1 MSKQPPTPP
10 ALLSRLARIGAL
22 TLALPAAYVA
32 AQWLLRER
40 QRGPL
45 EMVAHR
51 GGAATAPEN
60 TMGAFRAAAAAGVLS
75 WELDVQRS
83 RDGELVVIHDDD
95 LDRTT
100 NGHGP
105 VSIYSYV
112 ELSHLD
118 AGSWFGPEWRREQI
132 PTLREVIGLAQ
143 DVGGRILIEL
153 KSPHKY
159 PGIEAQV
166 VDLLARTGIGPDC
179 MILSFDVSSLGRVH
193 ALDPSLVTDLNYVGR
208 VLRPVPDIPGL
219 GAIGPEWRLLL
230 SNPARVRQAHNAG
243 QLVYPWTVNSPR
255 ALRYLQY
262 IGVDGIITD
271 RLDLTAEAVAPPTD
285 QETD

>member
-1 MSKQPPTPP
+1 MNKQPSSPP
-10 ALLSRLARIGAL
+10 ALLPRLARIGAL

-40 QRGPL
+40 RHGPV
-45 EMVAHR
+45 EIVAHR
-51 GGAATAPEN
+51 GGAATTPEN

-83 RDGELVVIHDDD
+83 RDGELVIIHDDT

-100 NGHGP
+100 SGSGP
-105 VSIYSYV
+105 IGQHSYV
-112 ELSHLD
+112 ELAQLD
-118 AGSWFGPEWRREQI
+118 AGSWFGPEWRRERI
-132 PTLREVIGLAQ
+132 PTLRGVIAFAQEVGARL
-143 DVGGRILIEL
+143 LIEL
-153 KSPHKY
+153 KSPHNY

-166 VDLLARTGIGPDC
+166 VDLLARTGFGPHC
-179 MILSFDVSSLGRVH
+179 MILSFDVASLGRVH
-193 ALDPSLVTDLNYVGR
+193 ALDPSLLIDLNYVGR
-208 VLRPVPDIPGL
+208 VLLPPPQIPGL

-230 SNPARVRQAHNAG
+230 SNPARVRQAHAAG

-271 RLDLTAEAVAPPTD
+271 RLDLATGVEG
-285 QETD
+285 

>member
-1 MSKQPPTPP
+1 MPKQPPPSP
-10 ALLSRLARIGAL
+10 ALLPRLARIGAL
-22 TLALPAAYVA
+22 TLGLPAAYVA

-40 QRGPL
+40 QHGPV
-45 EMVAHR
+45 EIVAHR

-105 VSIYSYV
+105 VGSHSYV
-112 ELSHLD
+112 ELAHLD
-118 AGSWFGPEWRREQI
+118 AGSWFGPEWRRERI
-132 PTLREVIGLAQ
+132 PTLRDVIALAQ

-166 VDLLARTGIGPDC
+166 VDLLARTGFGPDC
-179 MILSFDVSSLGRVH
+179 MILSFDGGSLGRVH
-193 ALDPSLVTDLNYVGR
+193 ALDRTLLLDLNYVGR
-208 VLRPVPDIPGL
+208 VLLPPPQIPGL

-230 SNPARVRQAHNAG
+230 SNPARVRQAHAAG

-255 ALRYLQY
+255 ALQYLQN
-262 IGVDGIITD
+262 IGVDGVITD
-271 RLDLTAEAVAPPTD
+271 RLDLAAGVG
-285 QETD
+285 

>member
-1 MSKQPPTPP
+1 MPKQSPPSP
-10 ALLSRLARIGAL
+10 ALLARLARAGAL

-32 AQWLLRER
+32 AQWLMRER
-40 QRGPL
+40 EHGPL
-45 EMVAHR
+45 EIVAHR

-100 NGHGP
+100 SGHGP
-105 VSIYSYV
+105 VGSYSYV

-118 AGSWFGPEWRREQI
+118 AGSWFGPEWRGQRI
-132 PTLREVIGLAQ
+132 PTLREVIALAQ
-143 DVGGRILIEL
+143 EVGGRILIEL
-153 KSPHKY
+153 KSPHLY
-159 PGIEAQV
+159 PGIEVQV
-166 VDLLARTGIGPDC
+166 VELLGRTGFGPDC
-179 MILSFDVSSLGRVH
+179 MILSFDPASLGRVH
-193 ALDPSLVTDLNYVGR
+193 AIDPNLVIDLNYVGR
-208 VLRPVPDIPGL
+208 VLRPPPDIPGL